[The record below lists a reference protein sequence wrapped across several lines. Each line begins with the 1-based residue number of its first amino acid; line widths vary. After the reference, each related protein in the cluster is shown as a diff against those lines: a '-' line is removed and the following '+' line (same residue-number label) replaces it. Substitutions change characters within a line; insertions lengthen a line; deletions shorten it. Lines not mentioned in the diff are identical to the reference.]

1 MKIALG
7 PLQYY
12 WPRVTTLEF
21 YAAVCDWPVDIVY
34 LGETVC
40 SRRHEL
46 RLPDWIEVADMLA
59 QAGKTPILSTQVLLE
74 SGNDLNILRKIAEN
88 ERYGIEANDMGA
100 VRLVQEH
107 LFAAGP
113 PQGEQAAAG
122 RAALGRDFIAGPF
135 LNIYSKPT
143 LEVIAAQG
151 ATRWVM
157 PLEMGRSGLTQLQQD
172 RPAGLQTE
180 VFAYGRMPLAFSA
193 RCFTARNRNF
203 PKDNCQYVCMD
214 HPDGLLLETKESQ
227 AFLTINGI
235 QTQSALVHT
244 LIHEIDELR
253 DLGVDV
259 LRLSPQSQ
267 HMEQVVA
274 AFRSVLDGRES
285 AVDAHQRLVPLMPAG
300 PCNGYWHDRPG
311 LDMVRPGD
319 VVASPAP
326 DSRTPGVRAR
336 AVA

>member
-1 MKIALG
+1 MKLALG

-21 YAAVCDWPVDIVY
+21 YAAVRDWPVDIVY

-74 SGNDLNILRKIAEN
+74 SGNDLNTLRKITEN
-88 ERYGIEANDMGA
+88 GRYGIEANDMGA
-100 VRLVQEH
+100 VHLVRGQQ
-107 LFAAGP
+107 AAG
-113 PQGEQAAAG
+113 AAWG
-122 RAALGRDFIAGPF
+122 LDFIAGPF

-143 LEVIAAQG
+143 LDVIVAQG

-157 PLEMGRSGLTQLQQD
+157 PLEMGRAGLTQLQQD

-244 LIHEIDELR
+244 LIHELDELR

-267 HMEQVVA
+267 HMDQVVA
-274 AFRSVLDGRES
+274 AFRAVLDGQES
-285 AVDAHQRLVPLMPAG
+285 AEDAHERLVPLMPAG
-300 PCNGYWHDRPG
+300 PCNGYWHGRPG
-311 LDMVRPGD
+311 LDMVLPQGAVAQASVPGI
-319 VVASPAP
+319 
-326 DSRTPGVRAR
+326 RAR
-336 AVA
+336 VG